1 MNIFRHVRVVSTFTT
16 VSRILGF
23 LREVLMAHFFGTTLA
38 KSAFDVAFRIP
49 NLFRRL
55 FGEGALSAAFVPIF
69 AEALENDGPEAANK
83 LAGKVAT
90 MLATV
95 LTMITVAAIALIT
108 LALHSA
114 NLGEKTATVLPLL
127 RIMFPYMLCIC
138 VVALCMGILNAVH
151 RFALPAATP
160 IMLNLVWIAA
170 IFMLCPRFGETV
182 HQRIYGVAWGILL
195 AGLLQLALQV
205 PALLR
210 HGVWPQFS
218 FDWSDPRIRRIL
230 LLMGPAA
237 VGMGIHQVNVVLDGL
252 LALWVGSWAP
262 AALTYAERLIYLPLG
277 VFATALGTVLLPT
290 FSRQAARKEFDEIT
304 TTIGE
309 SLRGLMLLM
318 IPAAVGLMTLTTPIV
333 QLAFEWS
340 GGKFDA
346 VSTQV
351 TARALWFYAPGLVV
365 FSLYKVL
372 VPAFYAI
379 KDTRTPV
386 RIGIRAV
393 LINLL
398 LNMLFILTWP
408 EGYQHAGLA
417 CATVIASGLNC
428 LVLAMIITKRIGSP
442 GWIALGG
449 SFIRIA
455 LAATLMAATVL
466 AARHTL
472 PTHIPL
478 LSSATKTGQLLMVGS
493 CILLGMLTYA
503 LAAIALCRAECR
515 SLTRSWKSER

>member
-1 MNIFRHVRVVSTFTT
+1 MSLFRHVRVVSLFTT
-16 VSRILGF
+16 LSRILGF
-23 LREVLMAHFFGTTLA
+23 LREVLMGYFFGTTLA

-69 AEALENDGPEAANK
+69 AETLEKEGSEAANQ

-95 LTMITVAAIALIT
+95 LSMITVAAIVLIT
-108 LALHSA
+108 LALQNP
-114 NLGEKTATVLPLL
+114 NLGEKTAAVLPLL

-170 IFMLCPRFGETV
+170 IFLLCPQFGETV
-182 HQRIYGVAWGILL
+182 HERIYGVAWGILL
-195 AGLLQLALQV
+195 AGVLQLAVQV
-205 PALLR
+205 PALVR
-210 HGVWPQFS
+210 HGAWPRFS
-218 FDWSDPRIRRIL
+218 FNWSDPRIRRIL

-237 VGMGIHQVNVVLDGL
+237 VGMGIHQVNVVIDGL
-252 LALWVGSWAP
+252 LALWVGTWAP
-262 AALTYAERLIYLPLG
+262 AALTYSERLIYLPLG

-290 FSRQAARKEFDEIT
+290 FSRQAARGEVGEISNT
-304 TTIGE
+304 MAE

-318 IPAAVGLMTLTTPIV
+318 VPAAVGLMTLTSPIV
-333 QLAFEWS
+333 QLAFEWPN
-340 GGKFDA
+340 GRFDA
-346 VSTQV
+346 VSTRL

-365 FSLYKVL
+365 FSIYKVL

-386 RIGIRAV
+386 RIGVRAV

-408 EGYQHAGLA
+408 DGYQHAGLA

-428 LVLAMIITKRIGSP
+428 LVLAMIITRRVGSP
-442 GWIALGG
+442 GWLAIAG
-449 SFIRIA
+449 SFIRVV
-455 LAATLMAATVL
+455 LASILMASAVL
-466 AARHTL
+466 AARQVL
-472 PTHIPL
+472 PAHLPL
-478 LSSATKTGQLLMVGS
+478 LSPATKIGQLLTVGT
-493 CILLGMLTYA
+493 CILIGLITYA
-503 LAAIALCRAECR
+503 AAAFALCRSELR
-515 SLTRSWKSER
+515 SLTRSQKSAR